1 MAINQRRK
9 YFIKRAF
16 QLKYASVILFFIFIT
31 MVISSSAIYLAIFP
45 FLSEKLANVYPQG
58 RLVGILRNAN
68 MKAILSTAV
77 ILPIAAWIGI
87 ILSHRIAGPWYRME
101 VILREIA
108 EGSLISD
115 VQLRKGDELQSLAE
129 AVNKVTSNLRAMSH
143 ENIGYLRSL
152 DETLVDFEEVISHE
166 PVDVMKAK
174 LLISKIQE
182 ASKELK
188 NSLHRHKLE

>member
-115 VQLRKGDELQSLAE
+115 VQLRKGDELQSLAD